1 METSCALC
9 GKYIHRSEDP
19 VKGKDGRIYHAHCY
33 SRVKDKLEKDY
44 EKKGLV
50 SRVKRSF
57 RQPEAYLSEQVD
69 DEREIARSEISRDEI
84 DSTVEYAKK
93 EFPNSEYLSDLLSDL
108 VSMGVFYPDDERINE
123 ICDALVEAFPG
134 MEDNREDFLEV
145 VSADKDREDFRAD
158 EAVGFVNYD
167 LNEAKGNKMRIKLSE
182 LKKLIREESLLL
194 ETISGKSFCITGTL
208 SRPRT
213 EAWAAIEEAGG
224 IVHRSVKRGTDFLV
238 TGAAIGRSKIAN
250 AERLGVTVIDEKELW
265 HMIKGGRRANENPKT
280 WKGTSGR
287 GHGEFRVD
295 RRFEREPSY
304 LDLAGLTSESRE
316 LMKEIYENGYDSSD
330 IEAEIN
336 NTEYGKYLKSV
347 VLVSSDLQNDHNLYR
362 ATFVVPKQELVEMYG
377 SEDVKAFDRDF
388 RIEFEVYNS
397 EPSSFN
403 RSVSLENKSTV
414 NGNLIFEYIF
424 RDFYNV

>member
-1 METSCALC
+1 MEQHCALC
-9 GKYIHRSEDP
+9 GKYIHRSDDP
-19 VKGKDGRIYHAHCY
+19 ITGKDGRTYHAHCY

-44 EKKGLV
+44 EKKGFV

-57 RQPEAYLSEQVD
+57 RQPEAYL
-69 DEREIARSEISRDEI
+69 DE
-84 DSTVEYAKK
+84 V
-93 EFPNSEYLSDLLSDL
+93 
-108 VSMGVFYPDDERINE
+108 
-123 ICDALVEAFPG
+123 
-134 MEDNREDFLEV
+134 
-145 VSADKDREDFRAD
+145 
-158 EAVGFVNYD
+158 
-167 LNEAKGNKMRIKLSE
+167 KGKKMRIKLSE

-194 ETISGKSFCITGTL
+194 EGISGKSFCITGTL
-208 SRPRT
+208 NRPRT

-265 HMIKGGRRANENPKT
+265 HMIRGGRRPKENPRT

-316 LMKEIYENGYDSSD
+316 LMKEMYENDYDSSN

-347 VLVSSDLQNDHNLYR
+347 VLVSSDLQSDPDNDLFR
-362 ATFVVPKQELVEMYG
+362 ATFVVPRQELIEMYG

-397 EPSSFN
+397 EPGSFN
-403 RSVSLENKSTV
+403 RNVSLENKSTV
-414 NGNLIFEYIF
+414 NDNLVFEYIF

>member
-1 METSCALC
+1 MNLR
-9 GKYIHRSEDP
+9 KI
-19 VKGKDGRIYHAHCY
+19 
-33 SRVKDKLEKDY
+33 
-44 EKKGLV
+44 
-50 SRVKRSF
+50 
-57 RQPEAYLSEQVD
+57 
-69 DEREIARSEISRDEI
+69 
-84 DSTVEYAKK
+84 
-93 EFPNSEYLSDLLSDL
+93 
-108 VSMGVFYPDDERINE
+108 
-123 ICDALVEAFPG
+123 
-134 MEDNREDFLEV
+134 
-145 VSADKDREDFRAD
+145 
-158 EAVGFVNYD
+158 
-167 LNEAKGNKMRIKLSE
+167 
-182 LKKLIREESLLL
+182 IREALMIL
-194 ETISGKSFCITGTL
+194 ENIQNKSFCITGTL

-265 HMIKGGRRANENPKT
+265 HMIKGGRRANENPRT

-316 LMKEIYENGYDSSD
+316 LMKEMYENGYDSSD

-347 VLVSSDLQNDHNLYR
+347 EDIDERDYAEDSSRKKVTL
-362 ATFVVPKQELVEMYG
+362 VVPLEDLNDMYG
-377 SEDVKAFDRDF
+377 SSKEAENVLLFDRDF
-388 RIEFEVYNS
+388 RTEFEVYNS

-403 RSVSLENKSTV
+403 RTVSLENKSLDAQNWV
-414 NGNLIFEYIF
+414 FEYVF

>member
-1 METSCALC
+1 LAKT
-9 GKYIHRSEDP
+9 
-19 VKGKDGRIYHAHCY
+19 
-33 SRVKDKLEKDY
+33 
-44 EKKGLV
+44 
-50 SRVKRSF
+50 
-57 RQPEAYLSEQVD
+57 
-69 DEREIARSEISRDEI
+69 ISRRNGKF
-84 DSTVEYAKK
+84 KK
-93 EFPNSEYLSDLLSDL
+93 SS
-108 VSMGVFYPDDERINE
+108 VKVR
-123 ICDALVEAFPG
+123 
-134 MEDNREDFLEV
+134 R
-145 VSADKDREDFRAD
+145 
-158 EAVGFVNYD
+158 
-167 LNEAKGNKMRIKLSE
+167 NKMNLRKI
-182 LKKLIREESLLL
+182 IREALMIL
-194 ETISGKSFCITGTL
+194 ENIQNKSFCITGTL

-265 HMIKGGRRANENPKT
+265 HMIKGGRRANENPRT

-316 LMKEIYENGYDSSD
+316 LMKEMYENGYDSSD

-347 VLVSSDLQNDHNLYR
+347 EDIDERDYAEDSSRKKVTL
-362 ATFVVPKQELVEMYG
+362 VVPLEDLNDMYG
-377 SEDVKAFDRDF
+377 SSKEAENVLLFDRDF
-388 RIEFEVYNS
+388 RTEFEVYNS

-403 RSVSLENKSTV
+403 RTVSLENKSLDAQNWV
-414 NGNLIFEYIF
+414 FEYIF